1 MQKNSFLFLLI
12 LIMLAAIGTYQA
24 LFPAPT
30 AMAFDQFL
38 ALSAFLL
45 ICISLMIGPLAT
57 LWPKSFAVLI
67 EPRRAIGIAAF
78 VFALVHIAIAFAIIL
93 GGDLGAVLSSVGNWF
108 GVLAGILI
116 FILAVTSSDYAI
128 KTLGPG
134 LWKNVQR
141 FNYLIFIL
149 VLAHFIL
156 MSFIVSTTVSGQTFI
171 NLADVFML
179 LMAFATVI
187 LQIAGFL
194 TRRRMMQ
201 KKAESPQPP
210 A

>member
-1 MQKNSFLFLLI
+1 MNKGSFLFLLI

-24 LFPAPT
+24 LFPLPT
-30 AMAFDQFL
+30 SMAFDQFF

-45 ICISLMIGPLAT
+45 ICVSLMIGPLAT
-57 LWPKSFAVLI
+57 IWPKSFAVLI
-67 EPRRAIGIAAF
+67 EPRRAVGIAAF
-78 VFALVHIAIAFAIIL
+78 VFALVHVSITFIIML
-93 GGDLGAVLSSVGNWF
+93 GGKWGMLVSSLSNEL
-108 GVLAGILI
+108 GVLAGILL

-149 VLAHFIL
+149 VFAHFIL
-156 MSFIVSTTVSGQTFI
+156 KSIIVSATASGQTFI

-179 LMAFATVI
+179 FMAAATVV
-187 LQIAGFL
+187 LQVAGFI
-194 TRRRMMQ
+194 TRRRMMARKMQ
-201 KKAESPQPP
+201 GPSA
-210 A
+210 